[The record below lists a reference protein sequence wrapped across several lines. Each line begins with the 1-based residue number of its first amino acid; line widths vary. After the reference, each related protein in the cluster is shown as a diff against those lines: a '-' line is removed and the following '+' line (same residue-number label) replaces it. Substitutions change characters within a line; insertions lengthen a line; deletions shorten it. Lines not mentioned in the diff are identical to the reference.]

1 MLAAYATHSSRR
13 LGKRRIMPD
22 RISRIKNDFQELFGC
37 QPATIVKGPGRVD
50 LMGAHT
56 DYNEGFVLPVAV
68 NVDVLAG
75 GRLRD
80 DNKIAVYSGNFETL
94 VEFPLDGIE
103 YDNVNTWS
111 NYVRGVIHF
120 LQLANVRLRGANIV
134 LHGNVPIGSGLSSS
148 AAIEMAVGFLL
159 QTLLGFEMS
168 GPDLA
173 LIGQQAENKFV
184 GVNTGIM
191 DQFISRLGKKD
202 SALFLDCRTLEY
214 EHLPLDTSQV
224 KIVVCDTMKRRG
236 LVGSEYDLR
245 RSQCEEGARLFAQW
259 YPEVKALRDV
269 TWEMFEAHK
278 ADLPEVV
285 AKRAAHVIRE
295 DDRVLQSRGVLAA
308 GDFVEFG
315 RLMNLSHNDSR
326 DLYEVSCPELEAM
339 VEVTRSA
346 PGALSGRMAGAG
358 FGGCTVSLVRDES
371 VEQFL
376 GVVAVEYEKKTKLA
390 PALYVSTAEDGASVI
405 E

>member
-1 MLAAYATHSSRR
+1 MS
-13 LGKRRIMPD
+13 K
-22 RISRIKNDFQELFGC
+22 RISQITEDFQELFGSA
-37 QPATIVKGPGRVD
+37 PEVIVKAPGRVD

-56 DYNEGFVLPVAV
+56 DYNEGYVLPVAV
-68 NVDVLAG
+68 NVDVMAG

-80 DNKIAVYSGNFETL
+80 DDKVAVYSGNFDTL
-94 VEFPLDGIE
+94 VEFPLRAIE

-111 NYVRGVIHF
+111 NYVRGVVHF
-120 LQLANVRLRGANIV
+120 LQEAGVRMRGVNMV

-173 LIGQQAENKFV
+173 LVGQAAENKFV

-202 SALFLDCRTLEY
+202 TALFLDCRTLEY
-214 EHLPLDTSQV
+214 KHVPLDTSKV

-245 RSQCEEGARLFAQW
+245 RAQCEEGARLFAQW
-259 YPEVKALRDV
+259 YPAVRALRDV
-269 TWEMFEAHK
+269 TPEMFEKHK
-278 ADLPEVV
+278 DDLPDVV
-285 AKRAAHVIRE
+285 RKRAQHVIWE
-295 DDRVLQSRGVLAA
+295 NQRVLDSVAVLARQ
-308 GDFVEFG
+308 DFVEFG
-315 RLMNLSHNDSR
+315 RMMDESNESSR
-326 DLYEVSCPELEAM
+326 QLYEVSCPEVEAM
-339 VEVTRSA
+339 VESARQA
-346 PGALSGRMAGAG
+346 PGSLCARMAGAG
-358 FGGCTVSLVRDES
+358 FGGCTVSLVRDEF

-376 GVVAVEYEKKTKLA
+376 QVVAVEYERKTKLA
-390 PALYVSTAEDGASVI
+390 PNLYVCTAEDGASVV
-405 E
+405 ERS

>member
-1 MLAAYATHSSRR
+1 
-13 LGKRRIMPD
+13 MPD
-22 RISRIKNDFQELFGC
+22 RIRRIKEDFSELFGST
-37 QPATIVKGPGRVD
+37 PEVIVKGPGRVD

-80 DNKIAVYSGNFETL
+80 DNRIAVYSGNFETL
-94 VEFPLDGIE
+94 VEFPLDAIE
-103 YDNVNTWS
+103 FDNVNTWS
-111 NYVRGVIHF
+111 NYVRGVVHF
-120 LQLANVRLRGANIV
+120 LQEAGVKLRGANIV

-159 QTLLGFEMS
+159 QTLIGFEMS

-173 LIGQQAENKFV
+173 LIGQAAENKFV

-214 EHLPLDTSQV
+214 KHVPLDTSKV

-236 LVGSEYDLR
+236 LVDSEYGLR
-245 RSQCEEGARLFAQW
+245 RAQCEEGARLFAQW

-269 TWEMFEAHK
+269 TPEMFEKHK
-278 ADLPEVV
+278 SDLPDVV
-285 AKRAAHVIRE
+285 RKRTEHVIWEDERVLKSLEVLARE
-295 DDRVLQSRGVLAA
+295 DFA
-308 GDFVEFG
+308 EFG
-315 RLMNLSHNDSR
+315 RMMDESNESSR
-326 DLYEVSCPELEAM
+326 WLYEVSCPEVEAM
-339 VEVTRSA
+339 VETARKA
-346 PGALSGRMAGAG
+346 PGSLCGRMAGAG
-358 FGGCTVSLVRDES
+358 FGGCTVSLVEDEF
-371 VEQFL
+371 VERFL
-376 GVVAVEYEKKTKLA
+376 QVVAVEYEAKTKLA
-390 PALYVSTAEDGASVI
+390 PSLYVCTAEDGASVI
-405 E
+405 ERL

>member
-1 MLAAYATHSSRR
+1 
-13 LGKRRIMPD
+13 MPD
-22 RISRIKNDFQELFGC
+22 RIKRIKEDFNELFGC
-37 QPATIVKGPGRVD
+37 LPEVIVKGPGRVD
-50 LMGAHT
+50 LMGCHT
-56 DYNEGFVLPVAV
+56 DYNDGFVLPVAV
-68 NVDVLAG
+68 SVDVLAG

-94 VEFPLDGIE
+94 VEFALDAIE

-120 LQLANVRLRGANIV
+120 LQEANVKLKGANIV

-159 QTLLGFEMS
+159 QTLVGFQMS

-173 LIGQQAENKFV
+173 LVGQRAENKFV

-202 SALFLDCRTLEY
+202 AALFLDCRTLEY
-214 EHLPLDTSQV
+214 ELLPLDTSKV

-236 LVGSEYDLR
+236 LVGSEYDTR

-259 YPEVKALRDV
+259 YPEVRALRDV
-269 TWEMFEAHK
+269 TSEMYEKHK
-278 ADLPEVV
+278 AQLPEVV
-285 AKRAAHVIRE
+285 AKRVEHVVRE
-295 DDRVLQSRGVLAA
+295 DERVVESRDVLQA

-315 RLMNLSHNDSR
+315 KLMNASHDSAR

-339 VEVTRSA
+339 VEVTRAA

-358 FGGCTVSLVRDES
+358 FGGCAVSLVRDES
-371 VEQFL
+371 VERFL
-376 GVVAVEYEKKTKLA
+376 QVVSVEYERKTKLA
-390 PALYVSTAEDGASVI
+390 PSLYVCTAEDGASVI
-405 E
+405 ERT

>member
-1 MLAAYATHSSRR
+1 
-13 LGKRRIMPD
+13 MPN
-22 RISRIKNDFQELFGC
+22 RIKRIKEDSCELFGSP
-37 QPATIVKGPGRVD
+37 PAVIVKGPGRVD
-50 LMGAHT
+50 LMGSHT

-94 VEFPLDGIE
+94 VEFALDAIE

-111 NYVRGVIHF
+111 NYVRGVVHF
-120 LQLANVRLRGANIV
+120 LQEAGVELRGANIV

-148 AAIEMAVGFLL
+148 AAIEMAVAFLL
-159 QTLLGFEMS
+159 QTLVGFEMS

-173 LIGQQAENKFV
+173 LIGQAAENRFV

-214 EHLPLDTSQV
+214 EHVPLDTSRF

-236 LVGSEYDLR
+236 LVGSEYDTR

-269 TWEMFEAHK
+269 NSEMLAKHK
-278 ADLPEVV
+278 RDLPEVV
-285 AKRAAHVIRE
+285 YKRAAHVVGE
-295 DDRVLQSRGVLAA
+295 DERVLASREVLAA

-315 RLMNLSHNDSR
+315 KLMNASHDSAR

-339 VEVTRSA
+339 VKAARGA

-358 FGGCTVSLVRDES
+358 FGGCAVSLVRDEY

-376 GVVAVEYEKKTKLA
+376 RSVSVEYEAETKLA
-390 PALYVSTAEDGASVI
+390 PSLYVCTAEDGASVV
-405 E
+405 ERL

>member
-1 MLAAYATHSSRR
+1 
-13 LGKRRIMPD
+13 MPN
-22 RISRIKNDFQELFGC
+22 RIKRIKEDFSELFGSS
-37 QPATIVKGPGRVD
+37 PEVIVKGPGRVD
-50 LMGAHT
+50 LMGCHT

-94 VEFPLDGIE
+94 VEFSLDAIE
-103 YDNVNTWS
+103 FDNVNTWS
-111 NYVRGVIHF
+111 NYVRGVVHF
-120 LQLANVRLRGANIV
+120 IQEAGVELRGANIV

-148 AAIEMAVGFLL
+148 AAIEMAVGFLM
-159 QTLLGFEMS
+159 QTLIGFEMS

-173 LIGQQAENKFV
+173 LIGQKAENKFV

-202 SALFLDCRTLEY
+202 SALFLDCRTLGY
-214 EHLPLDTSQV
+214 EHVPLDTSRV

-236 LVGSEYDLR
+236 LVDSEYDLR
-245 RSQCEEGARLFAQW
+245 RSQCEEGARFFAKF

-269 TWEMFEAHK
+269 TWEMFDEHK
-278 ADLPEVV
+278 AKLPAVV
-285 AKRAAHVIRE
+285 RKRAEHVIGE
-295 DDRVLQSRGVLAA
+295 NERVVRSRAVLGD

-315 RLMNLSHNDSR
+315 KLMNASHDSGR
-326 DLYEVSCPELEAM
+326 DLYEVSCPELETM
-339 VEVTRSA
+339 VEVMRSA

-358 FGGCTVSLVRDES
+358 FGGCAVGLVKDEF

-376 GVVAVEYEKKTKLA
+376 RVVAVEYEKRTTLA
-390 PALYVSTAEDGASVI
+390 PSLYVCTAEDGASVI
-405 E
+405 ERP